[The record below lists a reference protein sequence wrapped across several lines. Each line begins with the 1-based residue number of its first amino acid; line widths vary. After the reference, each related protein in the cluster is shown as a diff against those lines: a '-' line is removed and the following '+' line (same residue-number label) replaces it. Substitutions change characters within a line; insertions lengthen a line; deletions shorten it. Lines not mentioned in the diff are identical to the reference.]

1 MGNKAEK
8 AQKINSIWLVAC
20 LGPQLWPAGVP
31 YSTRILIPVRTRT
44 RTRAPTPSETED
56 RRRTGSLAFQRR
68 IPVAVQNS

>member
-31 YSTRILIPVRTRT
+31 YSTRILIPVRTR
-44 RTRAPTPSETED
+44 
-56 RRRTGSLAFQRR
+56 RRRKTEEELAL
-68 IPVAVQNS
+68 